1 MQRNTIVNTRTL
13 TTDTRA
19 LETLASRAPATD
31 DLLELAAWLQANGSQ
46 QLSAIERIELA
57 ERLITR
63 RRFLIGAGGLA
74 LGMIAGCGLQ
84 EEAAAPTATPSTAAR
99 RSIQGVLG
107 NTYEVNG
114 PPKRLHVGAGPD
126 LDTALAVGIVPTSIE
141 IYGDAQLRPDQAA
154 AAGVDLIRYTEGPNL
169 EALAA
174 ANPNLILTGWGNEE
188 YQQRMA
194 EIAPTV
200 FIESSKPWRD
210 VARQIGAILFKDAE
224 VEAVIDDLD
233 RRFANFRERLAERA
247 GQTPSIIYTSTG
259 AEFTVMTSDSAIG
272 QLMVEL
278 GFAPLTR
285 TGNIYGEKVSLE
297 GLTTEAQGDF
307 LLLLVDSFRYVD
319 PNQAVPEGVQ
329 QFLDNP
335 ITRALPA
342 AQGGIFL
349 YPRDGNDVYYFTVM
363 LIPIFV
369 DLLEQ
374 VLTQEQGTQ

>member
-1 MQRNTIVNTRTL
+1 MITL
-13 TTDTRA
+13 ERHTTTDIRA
-19 LETLASRAPATD
+19 LDMLTRCAPVTG
-31 DLLELAAWLQANGSQ
+31 DLLELATWLQTNGGHR
-46 QLSAIERIELA
+46 LSAIERIELA

-63 RRFLIGAGGLA
+63 RRFLIGAGVLGL
-74 LGMIAGCGLQ
+74 GVITGCGAPE
-84 EEAAAPTATPSTAAR
+84 EEAGPMATPATAASR
-99 RSIQGVLG
+99 TIQGVLG

-174 ANPNLILTGWGNEE
+174 ANPDLILTGWGNED

-200 FIESSKPWRD
+200 FIDSSQPWRD

-224 VEAVIDDLD
+224 FEAVIATLD
-233 RRFANFRERLAERA
+233 RRFADFRERLAERA

-259 AEFTVMTSDSAIG
+259 AEFTVMTKDSAIG

-278 GFAPLTR
+278 GFAPLTK

-297 GLTTEAQGDF
+297 GLTSEAQGDF
-307 LLLLVDSFRYVD
+307 LLLLVDGFRYVD
-319 PNQAVPEGVQ
+319 PNQP
-329 QFLDNP
+329 
-335 ITRALPA
+335 RAGRRSA
-342 AQGGIFL
+342 IF
-349 YPRDGNDVYYFTVM
+349 G
-363 LIPIFV
+363 
-369 DLLEQ
+369 
-374 VLTQEQGTQ
+374 